1 MSTFLI
7 LGYALCSTALF
18 FQIVG
23 LILLH
28 WRKSH
33 SRNKNQI
40 YLLIALFHTESAY
53 LARSIL
59 YFIILSSVELLWCL
73 DIYLVILYY
82 FFMIMLTLDR
92 FLAFYW
98 NIKYP
103 IYFRPKK
110 LLKILYS
117 IVAFTTIFVLILV
130 LVIHFKKIAFSSVN
144 TVALPL
150 YIIFDCLYLLIVVIT
165 YTYIFVVFKRQMKLR
180 KTSGI
185 ARKSH
190 NHFRFIV
197 PTLII
202 ATFILFNIFP
212 NFLSLFIGVHPP
224 ENYNTDYG
232 IRNIIYVLGWV
243 VDPLI
248 YLGNL
253 YFMKCRHKR
262 H

>member
-28 WRKSH
+28 RRKNH

-40 YLLIALFHTESAY
+40 YLLIALFHTKSAY

-144 TVALPL
+144 TIALPL

-165 YTYIFVVFKRQMKLR
+165 YTYIFVVFKM
-180 KTSGI
+180 TDEVEED
-185 ARKSH
+185 
-190 NHFRFIV
+190 FRHCKEE
-197 PTLII
+197 
-202 ATFILFNIFP
+202 
-212 NFLSLFIGVHPP
+212 S
-224 ENYNTDYG
+224 
-232 IRNIIYVLGWV
+232 
-243 VDPLI
+243 
-248 YLGNL
+248 
-253 YFMKCRHKR
+253 
-262 H
+262 